1 MFCLFRSLDVWL
13 FICKSTHLCFSRQL
27 GLCYL
32 YEVLLHSPLLTCNS
46 FIVLFSL
53 LTFKS
58 LCNLILRYQHKLSEA
73 KKFSCFPNFLSL
85 KNTFII
91 NNTFTVF
98 YILVYSELICG
109 HYILLIYQPQLQYFN
124 YLRFK
129 IQSNDREE

>member
-1 MFCLFRSLDVWL
+1 MFCLFCSLDVWL
-13 FICKSTHLCFSRQL
+13 FICKSTHLLFSRQL

-73 KKFSCFPNFLSL
+73 KIFSFFPNFLSL

-91 NNTFTVF
+91 NNTFTIF

-109 HYILLIYQPQLQYFN
+109 HYLLLIYQPVTIF
-124 YLRFK
+124 
-129 IQSNDREE
+129 